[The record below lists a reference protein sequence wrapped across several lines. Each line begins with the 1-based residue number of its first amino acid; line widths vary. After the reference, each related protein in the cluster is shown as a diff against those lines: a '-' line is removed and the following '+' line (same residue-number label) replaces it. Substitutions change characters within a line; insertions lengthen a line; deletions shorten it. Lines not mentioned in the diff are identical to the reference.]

1 MGQGTTLG
9 NMIVGMGAVG
19 LGIWAVE
26 AQSNMVDESYMM
38 LGGAFLI
45 LFGLYRAIL
54 AMVSIGG

>member
-1 MGQGTTLG
+1 
-9 NMIVGMGAVG
+9 MIIGMGAVG

-26 AQSNMVDESYMM
+26 AQSNMIDESYMT

-45 LFGLYRAIL
+45 LFGLYRAII